1 LDKSYLNAFGN
12 HLLTIIINF
21 KYLKNNYL
29 LNNKFIGGF
38 IVNANAQL
46 NSFPIDNVIQLI
58 RKKWVVQIIN
68 DLFFGKSRF
77 HEFKEDKPKLSNRV
91 LSSCLKDMEDNGL
104 IKRIADKY
112 DKKNVRYYLTEKG
125 RSLNKIMYEMAIFS
139 VDRENYT
146 DKTKTELKSVFRE
159 KLL

>member
-1 LDKSYLNAFGN
+1 M
-12 HLLTIIINF
+12 
-21 KYLKNNYL
+21 
-29 LNNKFIGGF
+29 
-38 IVNANAQL
+38 NANAQL
-46 NSFPIDNVIQLI
+46 MNFPIDNVIQLI

-77 HEFKEDKPKLSNRV
+77 HEFKENKPKLSNRV

-125 RSLNKIMYEMAIFS
+125 QSLNKIIYEMAIFS
-139 VDRENYT
+139 VDTENYT
-146 DKTKTELKSVFRE
+146 DKTKTELKSVFKE

>member
-1 LDKSYLNAFGN
+1 MNV
-12 HLLTIIINF
+12 
-21 KYLKNNYL
+21 NN
-29 LNNKFIGGF
+29 
-38 IVNANAQL
+38 QL
-46 NSFPIDNVIQLI
+46 RNFPIDNVIQLI

-68 DLFFGKSRF
+68 DLFFGKTRF

-91 LSSCLKDMEDNGL
+91 LSSCLKEMEDNGL

-125 RSLNKIMYEMAIFS
+125 RALNKIIYEMAIFS
-139 VDRENYT
+139 VDNENYT
-146 DKTKTELKSVFRE
+146 DQTKTELKSVFRE

>member
-1 LDKSYLNAFGN
+1 MNVN
-12 HLLTIIINF
+12 VQ
-21 KYLKNNYL
+21 LKN
-29 LNNKFIGGF
+29 
-38 IVNANAQL
+38 
-46 NSFPIDNVIQLI
+46 FPIDNVIQLL

-68 DLFFGKSRF
+68 DLFFGKTRF

-91 LSSCLKDMEDNGL
+91 LSSCLKEMEDNGL
-104 IKRIADKY
+104 INRIVDKY

-125 RSLNKIMYEMAIFS
+125 QALNRIIYEMAIFS
-139 VDRENYT
+139 VDNENYT